1 MDELKPC
8 PFCGSEADYADVP
21 ESIPTCTNKDC
32 KMSFGLKMSG
42 EQWNTRAIEP
52 RLKEAVKEIEKEEN
66 RLYDSQDME
75 NSSVAMG
82 IQWAR
87 ECFEGTFPELKEED
101 SCPMDG
107 DDWEGEDDYGYG
119 EVKDE

>member
-1 MDELKPC
+1 MSELREC
-8 PFCGSEADYADVP
+8 P
-21 ESIPTCTNKDC
+21 DC
-32 KMSFGLKMSG
+32 KCTYIVYRCACCGC
-42 EQWNTRAIEP
+42 QWSETSKTPQENRAIDP